1 MSGHRKIAK
10 LFRAAGVWTGMGW
23 VKRGSIEVSLLA
35 AVLTCQAGLLPAQQT
50 EAVTGDSGT
59 AAVRTEEMQH
69 SILNWTPPS
78 LAALGEQAEVKNSFV
93 LDRTA
98 LGAMAALMPDSDAQ
112 VRPAIRKLD
121 GIGVHLYRFN
131 GYGQIDAA
139 QVEQVKRAYRARGW
153 KHLVSGDGHGDPN
166 HKTTDLWLVVDGVE
180 VRGGAML
187 VVTPRTVSLVTFT
200 GDLNPIDLLH
210 LRGHFGIP
218 AASGDGVRE
227 TR

>member
-1 MSGHRKIAK
+1 ME
-10 LFRAAGVWTGMGW
+10 W
-23 VKRGSIEVSLLA
+23 VKQSLVKRSPIRVSLVA
-35 AVLTCQAGLLPAQQT
+35 AAFMWQASVLLPQQT
-50 EAVTGDSGT
+50 ETAAGDSGGT
-59 AAVRTEEMQH
+59 AVQMEEMQR
-69 SILNWTPPS
+69 SILNWTPSS
-78 LAALGEQAEVKNSFV
+78 LVALGEQAEVKNSFV

-98 LGAMAALMPDSDAQ
+98 LGAMAALMPDSDTQ
-112 VRPAIRKLD
+112 VRPTIRKLD
-121 GIGVHLYRFN
+121 GIGVHLYRFG
-131 GYGQIDAA
+131 GYGQINLA
-139 QVEQVKRAYRARGW
+139 QVEQVKQAYRARGW

-218 AASGDGVRE
+218 AASGDGIRE